1 MSPVVGVCRDEL
13 AAVGTVPQIAGDPTA
28 TEFKEEFFKPIDR
41 RRPTYD
47 VVKMFILLGEAQ
59 EAFAR
64 ERNTAAVEHV

>member
-28 TEFKEEFFKPIDR
+28 TKFEEELFKPIDR
-41 RRPTYD
+41 RRLAYD
-47 VVKMFILLGEAQ
+47 VVEMFILLCEAQ

-64 ERNTAAVEHV
+64 ERKTAAVEHV